1 MSGRT
6 QPCVLIV
13 DDDDDLR
20 EVIAEHLTREGFIVA
35 QAPTGADALDR
46 LKAFAYDG
54 LVIDLKLPDADGLDI
69 LNAAMTRYPE
79 VVAVVMTGFGGVE
92 EAVAAI
98 KRGAI
103 DFFIKPVQLAQLSR
117 VLAAAINEPR
127 LRQENAELRAQ
138 LRDRYRFDN
147 VIGQSGAMQQV
158 FQSLELVA
166 PMNSTVLIQG
176 ETGTG
181 KELIARTIHHNSPRA
196 DQRFVA
202 FNAAAIPEP
211 LAEAELFGHAK
222 GAFTGAIASRVGRFE
237 LAHRGTLF
245 IDEVALMSMS
255 LQAKLLRALQEREIE
270 RVGESR
276 PIKFDARVVAAT
288 NMELKKMVKEGTFR
302 EDLYYRLNVIPVT
315 LPPLRE
321 RREDIALIAR
331 HFVAKSCK
339 SNNLPLKTLT
349 QEAVRALMGY
359 TWPGNIRQLENAI
372 EHAVAMSGP
381 EREIAPST
389 LPADVLES
397 SGSLLMPTVA
407 IPDEGLNFQSVVSQ
421 LERELITRCLEKT
434 GGNKRQAA
442 RLLQLS
448 RTTLIDKLH
457 RLNIAAAA
465 GARRQLGIAQVTT
478 NVVVPGPASCSMSEP
493 PDWRARARATGSP
506 RPTARSPVR
515 VVKKGSKMRSRSASG
530 MPCPVSLTAIRTAP
544 LSRSHADSQLPL
556 RLIGQRFFGIED
568 QIQQHLQHGA
578 PVGRDG
584 HRLRRQVRR
593 GHDAGPAQVVAP

>member
-1 MSGRT
+1 MSGRA

-20 EVIAEHLTREGFIVA
+20 EVIAEHLTREGFSVA

-69 LNAAMTRYPE
+69 LNAAVTRYPE

-127 LRQENAELRAQ
+127 LRLENAELRAQ

-147 VIGQSGAMQQV
+147 VVGQSGVMRQV
-158 FQSLELVA
+158 FQTLELVA

-222 GAFTGAIASRVGRFE
+222 GAFTGAIANRVGRFE
-237 LAHRGTLF
+237 LAHHGTLF

-288 NMELKKMVKEGTFR
+288 NMELKKMVKEGAFR

-349 QEAVRALMGY
+349 QDAVRALMSY
-359 TWPGNIRQLENAI
+359 PWPGNIRQLENAI

-381 EREIAPST
+381 EREITPST

-397 SGSLLMPTVA
+397 SASLLMPTVA

-457 RLNIAAAA
+457 RLNIGAAPEP
-465 GARRQLGIAQVTT
+465 VTT
-478 NVVVPGPASCSMSEP
+478 N
-493 PDWRARARATGSP
+493 
-506 RPTARSPVR
+506 
-515 VVKKGSKMRSRSASG
+515 
-530 MPCPVSLTAIRTAP
+530 
-544 LSRSHADSQLPL
+544 
-556 RLIGQRFFGIED
+556 
-568 QIQQHLQHGA
+568 
-578 PVGRDG
+578 
-584 HRLRRQVRR
+584 
-593 GHDAGPAQVVAP
+593 